1 LHSKCIVH
9 FVRVSPQDRVG
20 RDEPR
25 RHVVFDMYSRVVRM
39 AVYPEGVRPF
49 LVDAVR
55 AGGGT
60 VVAPAEAE
68 GLVWTSPRDASALRA
83 LLDEHANIRW
93 VQLPWAGIEPFL
105 EVLDSTHLWT
115 AGQGVYAEPVAE
127 HALTLALAGLRDI
140 KKRAGATSWQK
151 PSGLSLFDGNVT
163 LFGAGGITQVL
174 VKLLAPFRARTT
186 VVRRRAQP
194 FAGASRTVTFDQRV
208 EAVRD
213 ADVVVLACPLTRLT
227 RHCIATEEL
236 AAMKRTAW
244 LVNVAR
250 GGLVDT
256 DALVATLQAGAIGG
270 AALDVTEPE
279 PLPDAHPLWSLA
291 LITPHVG
298 NTPEMAVPLLSERVR
313 ENVRRYAARE
323 PMLGVVDVEAGY

>member
-1 LHSKCIVH
+1 MRIS
-9 FVRVSPQDRVG
+9 
-20 RDEPR
+20 
-25 RHVVFDMYSRVVRM
+25 
-39 AVYPEGVRPF
+39 VYPEGVRPF

-60 VVAPAEAE
+60 VVAPADAE
-68 GLVWTSPRDASALRA
+68 GLVWTSARDASSLQELLRA
-83 LLDEHANIRW
+83 HTNIRW

-105 EVLDSTHLWT
+105 DVLDSTHLWT

-127 HALTLALAGLRDI
+127 HALTLSLAGLRDM
-140 KKRAGATSWQK
+140 KKRASAASWQK

-163 LFGAGGITQVL
+163 IFGAGGITQVL
-174 VKLLAPFRARTT
+174 VKLLKPFRARVTI
-186 VVRRRAQP
+186 VRRRAEP
-194 FAGASRTVTFDQRV
+194 FEGLGALGTLRTVTFEQRV
-208 EAVRD
+208 DAVRD

-227 RHCIATEEL
+227 RSCIAKDEL

-250 GGLVDT
+250 GALVDT
-256 DALVATLQAGAIGG
+256 DALVTALQAGAIGG

-279 PLPDAHPLWSLA
+279 PLPEGHPLWSLA

-298 NTPEMAVPLLSERVR
+298 NTPEMAVPLLTERVR